1 MEFRDN
7 YSAIAEANK
16 QRRKLQNRKNQRARR
31 ELSLWPEITGRYS
44 LLHLGQRIKGKDFG
58 IDQVSS
64 SFEVRR
70 WRVDEVDD
78 GCSQDTDTDSTAV
91 SINYHPSCTLPSTTK
106 SVIAVQAPS
115 STDQPG
121 QVTTLESAPQ
131 PINVNFPL
139 PSDQLLHLIQFNVYR
154 AFISIKRT
162 INTISLDPT
171 TCPVFGPCLD
181 DTTRYPPNPNIPS
194 SLAPTILQQT
204 QYHFPWINVMPFARL
219 RDNLIRREGRFD
231 NFELWRDLVGDLMS
245 YTAAPWQRGTPFSFS
260 ASTPETEQ
268 SRGFVLENYID
279 TDELTAGRNGLIIW
293 GEPHDMQSWEAT
305 PGFLTKWSWAVEG
318 CEELVQVSN
327 RWRIRRGAE
336 PMRLPTS
343 VLGTNA

>member
-1 MEFRDN
+1 MEN
-7 YSAIAEANK
+7 YAAIAEANK
-16 QRRKLQNRKNQRARR
+16 LRRKLQNRKNQRARR
-31 ELSLWPEITGRYS
+31 
-44 LLHLGQRIKGKDFG
+44 QRIKGKDFE
-58 IDQVSS
+58 IDQIST

-70 WRVDEVDD
+70 WRVDEVIDD
-78 GCSQDTDTDSTAV
+78 SPQDEEKDSTAV
-91 SINYHPSCTLPSTTK
+91 SVSYPPSYTPHCTRKDTS
-106 SVIAVQAPS
+106 AVEPPS
-115 STDQPG
+115 STDQIMTIHSTPK
-121 QVTTLESAPQ
+121 
-131 PINVNFPL
+131 PINANFPL

-194 SLAPTILQQT
+194 SLAPTTLQLS
-204 QYHFPWINVMPFARL
+204 QYHFPWINIMPFARL

-260 ASTPETEQ
+260 ASTEQ
-268 SRGFVLENYID
+268 PRGLALENYVD

-293 GEPHDMQSWEAT
+293 GEPHDTQSWEAT

-318 CEELVQVSN
+318 CEELVEISN
-327 RWRIRRGAE
+327 RWRMRRGAE
-336 PMRLPTS
+336 PMRLSMST
-343 VLGTNA
+343 LETNG

>member
-1 MEFRDN
+1 MDN
-7 YSAIAEANK
+7 YSAIAEASK

-31 ELSLWPEITGRYS
+31 
-44 LLHLGQRIKGKDFG
+44 QRIKGKVFE
-58 IDQVSS
+58 IDQGPD
-64 SFEVRR
+64 SFEIRR

-78 GCSQDTDTDSTAV
+78 DASQDKDTDSTTV
-91 SINYHPSCTLPSTTK
+91 STTYHA
-106 SVIAVQAPS
+106 SYALPCTAESATAVQAPS
-115 STDQPG
+115 STDQND
-121 QVTTLESAPQ
+121 QVMTIHSTSQ
-131 PINVNFPL
+131 PINITFPL

-162 INTISLDPT
+162 INTISLDPK

-181 DTTRYPPNPNIPS
+181 DTTRYPPSPNIPP
-194 SLAPTILQQT
+194 SLAPTALQLS
-204 QYHFPWINVMPFARL
+204 QYHFPWINIMPFARF

-231 NFELWRDLVGDLMS
+231 NFELWRDMVGDLMS

-260 ASTPETEQ
+260 ASNPDTEQ
-268 SRGFVLENYID
+268 SRGLLLENYID

-318 CEELVQVSN
+318 CEDLVEISN
-327 RWRIRRGAE
+327 RWRMRRGAE
-336 PMRLPTS
+336 PMRLSMSTLS
-343 VLGTNA
+343 TNG

>member
-1 MEFRDN
+1 MDSRDN
-7 YSAIAEANK
+7 YSAIAEANR

-31 ELSLWPEITGRYS
+31 
-44 LLHLGQRIKGKDFG
+44 QRIKGKDFE

-70 WRVDEVDD
+70 WRVDEVDN
-78 GCSQDTDTDSTAV
+78 GPLQDKDTDSTVV
-91 SINYHPSCTLPSTTK
+91 SNYTLPFTSENAT
-106 SVIAVQAPS
+106 AVQAPS
-115 STDQPG
+115 STDQTD
-121 QVTTLESAPQ
+121 QIMTIQTTQQ
-131 PINVNFPL
+131 PINITFPL

-194 SLAPTILQQT
+194 SLAPTALQLS
-204 QYHFPWINVMPFARL
+204 QYHFPWINIMPFARF

-231 NFELWRDLVGDLMS
+231 NFELWRDMVGDLMS

-260 ASTPETEQ
+260 ASIPETEQ
-268 SRGFVLENYID
+268 SRGLMLENYID

-293 GEPHDMQSWEAT
+293 GEPHDMHSWEAT
-305 PGFLTKWSWAVEG
+305 PGFLAKWSWAVEG
-318 CEELVQVSN
+318 CEELVDISN
-327 RWRIRRGAE
+327 RWRTRRGAE
-336 PMRLPTS
+336 PMRLSTS
-343 VLGTNA
+343 ALRTNS

>member
-1 MEFRDN
+1 MDYRDN

-31 ELSLWPEITGRYS
+31 
-44 LLHLGQRIKGKDFG
+44 QRIKGKGFE

-64 SFEVRR
+64 SFEIRR

-78 GCSQDTDTDSTAV
+78 NSSQDKDEDSTAV
-91 SINYHPSCTLPSTTK
+91 STNDHASHALPCTTEN
-106 SVIAVQAPS
+106 AVASQPPS
-115 STDQPG
+115 STDQTD
-121 QVTTLESAPQ
+121 QVMTVNSTSQ
-131 PINVNFPL
+131 PTNITFPL

-181 DTTRYPPNPNIPS
+181 DTTRYPPNPNIPP
-194 SLAPTILQQT
+194 SLAPTALQLS
-204 QYHFPWINVMPFARL
+204 QYHFPWINIMPFARF

-231 NFELWRDLVGDLMS
+231 NFELWRDMVGDLMS

-260 ASTPETEQ
+260 ASITETQ
-268 SRGFVLENYID
+268 ASRGLMLENYID

-293 GEPHDMQSWEAT
+293 GEPHDMRSWEAS

-318 CEELVQVSN
+318 VEISN
-327 RWRIRRGAE
+327 RWRTRRGAE
-336 PMRLPTS
+336 PMRLSTS
-343 VLGTNA
+343 ALETNS

>member
-31 ELSLWPEITGRYS
+31 
-44 LLHLGQRIKGKDFG
+44 QRIKGNDFG

-70 WRVDEVDD
+70 WRVDE
-78 GCSQDTDTDSTAV
+78 
-91 SINYHPSCTLPSTTK
+91 
-106 SVIAVQAPS
+106 SVTAVQAPS
-115 STDQPG
+115 STDQLD
-121 QVTTLESAPQ
+121 QVMTIHSTPQ
-131 PINVNFPL
+131 PININFPL

-204 QYHFPWINVMPFARL
+204 QYHFPWINIMPFARL

-260 ASTPETEQ
+260 ASIPETEQ
-268 SRGFVLENYID
+268 SWGFMLENYID
-279 TDELTAGRNGLIIW
+279 TDEITAGRNGLIIW
-293 GEPHDMQSWEAT
+293 GEPHDMKSWEAT

-318 CEELVQVSN
+318 CEELVEVSN

-343 VLGTNA
+343 VSLGTNA

>member
-1 MEFRDN
+1 MTG
-7 YSAIAEANK
+7 SALIV
-16 QRRKLQNRKNQRARR
+16 
-31 ELSLWPEITGRYS
+31 
-44 LLHLGQRIKGKDFG
+44 LGQRIKGKDFE
-58 IDQVSS
+58 IDQGSS
-64 SFEVRR
+64 PFEVRR

-78 GCSQDTDTDSTAV
+78 DCPQDKDIDSTAV
-91 SINYHPSCTLPSTTK
+91 STKYHTSHILPCTTESAVAFQAPPSTDH
-106 SVIAVQAPS
+106 
-115 STDQPG
+115 TDQIM
-121 QVTTLESAPQ
+121 TIHSTSQ
-131 PINVNFPL
+131 PVNITFPL

-194 SLAPTILQQT
+194 SLAPTALQLS
-204 QYHFPWINVMPFARL
+204 QYHFPWINIMPFARF

-231 NFELWRDLVGDLMS
+231 NFELWWDMVGDLMS

-260 ASTPETEQ
+260 VSIPETEE
-268 SRGFVLENYID
+268 SRGLVLENYID

-305 PGFLTKWSWAVEG
+305 PGFLAKWSWAVEG
-318 CEELVQVSN
+318 CEDLVEISN
-327 RWRIRRGAE
+327 RWRTRRGAE
-336 PMRLPTS
+336 PMGLS
-343 VLGTNA
+343 MSALGRDSRYCQSIL

>member
-1 MEFRDN
+1 MEFKDN

-31 ELSLWPEITGRYS
+31 
-44 LLHLGQRIKGKDFG
+44 QRIKGKDFG

-64 SFEVRR
+64 SFEIRR
-70 WRVDEVDD
+70 WRVDEVDEVDD
-78 GCSQDTDTDSTAV
+78 GCSQDTNTDSTAV

-106 SVIAVQAPS
+106 SVTAVQAPS
-115 STDQPG
+115 STDQLD
-121 QVTTLESAPQ
+121 QVMTIHSTPQ
-131 PINVNFPL
+131 PININFPL

-194 SLAPTILQQT
+194 SLAPTVLQQT
-204 QYHFPWINVMPFARL
+204 QYHFPWINIMPFARL

-268 SRGFVLENYID
+268 SRGFMLENYID
-279 TDELTAGRNGLIIW
+279 TDEITAGRNGLIIW

-318 CEELVQVSN
+318 CEELVEVSN

>member
-1 MEFRDN
+1 MEN
-7 YSAIAEANK
+7 YAAIAEANK
-16 QRRKLQNRKNQRARR
+16 LRRKLQNRKNQRARR
-31 ELSLWPEITGRYS
+31 
-44 LLHLGQRIKGKDFG
+44 QRIKGKDFE
-58 IDQVSS
+58 IDQIST

-78 GCSQDTDTDSTAV
+78 DSPQDEKQDSTAV
-91 SINYHPSCTLPSTTK
+91 SGSYPPSYTTYCTRKNTSAVEPPSY
-106 SVIAVQAPS
+106 
-115 STDQPG
+115 TDQIM
-121 QVTTLESAPQ
+121 TIHSAPK
-131 PINVNFPL
+131 PININFPL

-194 SLAPTILQQT
+194 SLAPTTLQLS
-204 QYHFPWINVMPFARL
+204 QYHFPWINIMPFARL

-260 ASTPETEQ
+260 ASTEQ
-268 SRGFVLENYID
+268 PRGLALEKYVD

-318 CEELVQVSN
+318 CEELVEISN
-327 RWRIRRGAE
+327 RWRTRRGAE
-336 PMRLPTS
+336 PMRLSMSTS
-343 VLGTNA
+343 TLERNG

>member
-31 ELSLWPEITGRYS
+31 
-44 LLHLGQRIKGKDFG
+44 QRIKGKVFEV
-58 IDQVSS
+58 DQGSD

-78 GCSQDTDTDSTAV
+78 DFSQDKDTDSTTM
-91 SINYHPSCTLPSTTK
+91 STNYHASYTLPCTTE
-106 SVIAVQAPS
+106 SATAVQAQS
-115 STDQPG
+115 STHQLHHVMAIDPSYS
-121 QVTTLESAPQ
+121 TPQ
-131 PINVNFPL
+131 PINLNFPL
-139 PSDQLLHLIQFNVYR
+139 PSDHLLHLIQFNVYR

-171 TCPVFGPCLD
+171 ICPVFGPCPD
-181 DTTRYPPNPNIPS
+181 DTTRYPPSPNIPS
-194 SLAPTILQQT
+194 SLAPTTLQQT
-204 QYHFPWINVMPFARL
+204 QYHFPWINIMPFARF
-219 RDNLIRREGRFD
+219 RDNLIQREGRFD

-260 ASTPETEQ
+260 ATIPETEESQ
-268 SRGFVLENYID
+268 GLVLETYVD

-318 CEELVQVSN
+318 CEALVEISN
-327 RWRIRRGAE
+327 RWRTRRGAE
-336 PMRLPTS
+336 PMRLSLS
-343 VLGTNA
+343 VLGTNG

>member
-1 MEFRDN
+1 MDPRDN

-31 ELSLWPEITGRYS
+31 
-44 LLHLGQRIKGKDFG
+44 QRIKGKDFE
-58 IDQVSS
+58 IDQVLS

-78 GCSQDTDTDSTAV
+78 DSSQDKDIDTTAV
-91 SINYHPSCTLPSTTK
+91 STNDDASHTLPCTTQ
-106 SVIAVQAPS
+106 SAVAFQPPPTNH
-115 STDQPG
+115 TDQIL
-121 QVTTLESAPQ
+121 TINSAFQ
-131 PINVNFPL
+131 PINIAFPL

-194 SLAPTILQQT
+194 SLAPTALQLS
-204 QYHFPWINVMPFARL
+204 QYHFPWINIMPFARF

-231 NFELWRDLVGDLMS
+231 NFELWRDMVGDLMS

-260 ASTPETEQ
+260 ASTTEPEE
-268 SRGFVLENYID
+268 SRGSMLEDYID
-279 TDELTAGRNGLIIW
+279 TDELTSGRNGLIIW

-318 CEELVQVSN
+318 CEELVDISN
-327 RWRIRRGAE
+327 RWRTRRGAE
-336 PMRLPTS
+336 PMRLSTRHS
-343 VLGTNA
+343 GRLVENSSLS

>member
-1 MEFRDN
+1 M
-7 YSAIAEANK
+7 AEANK
-16 QRRKLQNRKNQRARR
+16 LRRKLQNRKNQRARR
-31 ELSLWPEITGRYS
+31 
-44 LLHLGQRIKGKDFG
+44 QRIKGKDFE
-58 IDQVSS
+58 IDQIST

-78 GCSQDTDTDSTAV
+78 DSPQDEEKDSTAV
-91 SINYHPSCTLPSTTK
+91 SVSN
-106 SVIAVQAPS
+106 PS
-115 STDQPG
+115 SYTPHCTRKDTSAIETLSYTDQTD
-121 QVTTLESAPQ
+121 QIMTIHSTSK

-194 SLAPTILQQT
+194 SLAPTTLQLS
-204 QYHFPWINVMPFARL
+204 QYYFPWINIMPFARL
-219 RDNLIRREGRFD
+219 RDNLIRYEGRFD

-260 ASTPETEQ
+260 ASTEQ
-268 SRGFVLENYID
+268 PRGLALDSYVD

-318 CEELVQVSN
+318 CEELVEISN
-327 RWRIRRGAE
+327 GWRMRRGAE
-336 PMRLPTS
+336 PMRLSMSTFM
-343 VLGTNA
+343 TNG

>member
-1 MEFRDN
+1 MELRDN

-31 ELSLWPEITGRYS
+31 
-44 LLHLGQRIKGKDFG
+44 QRMKGKVFEV
-58 IDQVSS
+58 DQGSDL
-64 SFEVRR
+64 FEVRR
-70 WRVDEVDD
+70 WRVDEVED
-78 GCSQDTDTDSTAV
+78 CSHDKDTDLTTVSTNHHA
-91 SINYHPSCTLPSTTK
+91 SYTLPCTPESAT
-106 SVIAVQAPS
+106 AGQAPP
-115 STDQPG
+115 STDLLDQAR
-121 QVTTLESAPQ
+121 TIESDPQ
-131 PINVNFPL
+131 PINVHFPL

-162 INTISLDPT
+162 LNTISLDPT

-194 SLAPTILQQT
+194 SLAPTALQQT
-204 QYHFPWINVMPFARL
+204 QYHFPWINIMPFAGL

-260 ASTPETEQ
+260 VPIPETGQ
-268 SRGFVLENYID
+268 SRGLVLESYID

-318 CEELVQVSN
+318 CEELVEISN
-327 RWRIRRGAE
+327 RWRTGRGAE
-336 PMRLPTS
+336 PMRLS
-343 VLGTNA
+343 KLVLGTNP

>member
-31 ELSLWPEITGRYS
+31 
-44 LLHLGQRIKGKDFG
+44 QRIKGKDFG

-91 SINYHPSCTLPSTTK
+91 SINYHPPCTLPSTTK

-121 QVTTLESAPQ
+121 
-131 PINVNFPL
+131 
-139 PSDQLLHLIQFNVYR
+139 QFNVYR

-181 DTTRYPPNPNIPS
+181 DTTRYPPIPNIPS

-204 QYHFPWINVMPFARL
+204 QYHFPWINIMPFARL

-260 ASTPETEQ
+260 ASIPETEQ
-268 SRGFVLENYID
+268 SRGFILENYID

-293 GEPHDMQSWEAT
+293 GEPHDMKSWEAT

-318 CEELVQVSN
+318 CDELVEVSN

>member
-1 MEFRDN
+1 MDSRDN
-7 YSAIAEANK
+7 YSAIAETNK
-16 QRRKLQNRKNQRARR
+16 HRRKLQNRKNQRARR
-31 ELSLWPEITGRYS
+31 
-44 LLHLGQRIKGKDFG
+44 QRIKGKDFEVHHG
-58 IDQVSS
+58 PD
-64 SFEVRR
+64 SFEIRR

-78 GCSQDTDTDSTAV
+78 DSSQDNNTDSV
-91 SINYHPSCTLPSTTK
+91 STTHASYTLPCTTE
-106 SVIAVQAPS
+106 SATAVQAPS
-115 STDQPG
+115 HKDQPN
-121 QVTTLESAPQ
+121 QIMTINSTSQ
-131 PINVNFPL
+131 PTNITFPL

-194 SLAPTILQQT
+194 SLAPTTLQLS
-204 QYHFPWINVMPFARL
+204 QYHFPWINIMPFARF

-231 NFELWRDLVGDLMS
+231 KFELWRDMVGDLMS

-260 ASTPETEQ
+260 ASVSETEQ
-268 SRGFVLENYID
+268 SQGLALENYID

-305 PGFLTKWSWAVEG
+305 AGFLTKWSWAVEG
-318 CEELVQVSN
+318 CEEIVEISN
-327 RWRIRRGAE
+327 RWRTRRGAE
-336 PMRLPTS
+336 PMRLSTS
-343 VLGTNA
+343 ASGTNG

>member
-1 MEFRDN
+1 MEN
-7 YSAIAEANK
+7 YAAIAEANK
-16 QRRKLQNRKNQRARR
+16 LRRKLQNRKNQRARR
-31 ELSLWPEITGRYS
+31 
-44 LLHLGQRIKGKDFG
+44 QRIKGKDFE
-58 IDQVSS
+58 IDQIST

-78 GCSQDTDTDSTAV
+78 DSPQDEKQDSTVV
-91 SINYHPSCTLPSTTK
+91 SISS
-106 SVIAVQAPS
+106 PS
-115 STDQPG
+115 SYTPHCTRKDTSTDGQQSYTDQIMTIHSSPK
-121 QVTTLESAPQ
+121 
-131 PINVNFPL
+131 PINVNLPL

-181 DTTRYPPNPNIPS
+181 DTTRYPPNTNIPS
-194 SLAPTILQQT
+194 SLAPTTLQLS
-204 QYHFPWINVMPFARL
+204 QYHFPWINIMPFARL

-260 ASTPETEQ
+260 ASTEQ
-268 SRGFVLENYID
+268 PRGLALENYID

-318 CEELVQVSN
+318 CEELVEISN
-327 RWRIRRGAE
+327 RWRMRRGAE
-336 PMRLPTS
+336 PMRLSMSTS
-343 VLGTNA
+343 TLERNG